1 MHYYSSTVSTALRTH
16 LTGNLQVFNN
26 NSYITEVTR
35 RGYKAL
41 NVCSIQP
48 PNSDQRCTQQN
59 EQTEFCLNIKSL
71 LYQNIKKKKISIKK
85 WLLDLTF
92 FFRYISAWCHHHQRF
107 YSVIVKELFLFKQI
121 LKVTSGSKSCACTRI
136 FSQGVSVSQIKAKRI
151 HKGSELRTCCSE
163 IVIYRPVSLIICP
176 FEYKIPPIF
185 NTMFLSILNQIR
197 CSRSG

>member
-48 PNSDQRCTQQN
+48 PNSDQTAAARGAHNRTSKQS
-59 EQTEFCLNIKSL
+59 FVLILNHYYFKIL
-71 LYQNIKKKKISIKK
+71 KKKKISIKK

-92 FFRYISAWCHHHQRF
+92 FLRYISAWCHHHQRF
-107 YSVIVKELFLFKQI
+107 YSVNVKELFLFKQI

-163 IVIYRPVSLIICP
+163 IVIYRPLSLIICP
-176 FEYKIPPIF
+176 FE
-185 NTMFLSILNQIR
+185 
-197 CSRSG
+197 

>member
-1 MHYYSSTVSTALRTH
+1 MHYFSSTVSTALRTH

-48 PNSDQRCTQQN
+48 PNSDQTAAARGAHNTTSKQS
-59 EQTEFCLNIKSL
+59 FVLILNHYYIKIL
-71 LYQNIKKKKISIKK
+71 KKKISIKK

-92 FFRYISAWCHHHQRF
+92 FLRYISAWCHHHQRF

-136 FSQGVSVSQIKAKRI
+136 FCFSDQSQTNTQRKRI
-151 HKGSELRTCCSE
+151 TYMLFRNRDLPTA
-163 IVIYRPVSLIICP
+163 LI
-176 FEYKIPPIF
+176 
-185 NTMFLSILNQIR
+185 NHMSIWVKNSADFQHYVFVYFKPN
-197 CSRSG
+197 